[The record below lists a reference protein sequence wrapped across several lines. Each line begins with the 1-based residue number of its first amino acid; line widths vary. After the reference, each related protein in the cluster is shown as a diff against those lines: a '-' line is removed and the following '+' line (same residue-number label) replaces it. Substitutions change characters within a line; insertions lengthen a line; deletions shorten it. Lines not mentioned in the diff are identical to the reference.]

1 MSTRDHAAEE
11 ADETA
16 ERRARRAVLEAARL
30 LGLAVGAHLRLL
42 RTRQNAL
49 RDLEARLA
57 EAETRARLATEIAQL
72 LRSRFERIPE
82 GRKPYFTPAQRF
94 RILEIKSLLGWSAR
108 DIAREFL
115 LCTNTILN
123 WQIAADPASRT
134 VGVRVTPVPPV
145 RKAADV
151 VVAVAQLMAK
161 MGFGGIDLSSRILAR
176 AGWRLS
182 ARSIGRFR
190 REKPQP
196 PVAPAPAPAARP
208 PRPVKARFVHHVWMM
223 DVTEVKQFLGPSLHL
238 AAVFD
243 AFSRVPLALRVFE
256 GEMPT
261 ARDMGQ
267 LLRAAVRAFTRPRH
281 VVTDLGD
288 GVHREGVRLGGEAP
302 RSLSALRRQGL
313 DQSHRPTRAVLE
325 DDQGD
330 GSPPPS
336 PSAVDGERPRSPAG
350 SGAPL
355 LHLLPAARQRAR
367 RRHPRRGLPWPGARA
382 SHGHR
387 AAAGRTGQPRGARAT
402 VRSALPRPREP
413 SLPDPPALVT
423 PSRDPPAGGREGAC
437 HCWRDGAAPISGPP
451 SISPRFEARFP
462 PVMRPPP
469 SFRLPL
475 PDFLFRARGRRC
487 PPSHPESRTLTP
499 RGVNSQCSLGGQF

>member
-1 MSTRDHAAEE
+1 MPASP
-11 ADETA
+11 
-16 ERRARRAVLEAARL
+16 RRSPSSS
-30 LGLAVGAHLRLL
+30 
-42 RTRQNAL
+42 
-49 RDLEARLA
+49 
-57 EAETRARLATEIAQL
+57 
-72 LRSRFERIPE
+72 RSRFERIPE
-82 GRKPYFTPAQRF
+82 GRRPYFTPAQRF

-281 VVTDLGD
+281 VVTDLGTEFTGKAFASAVKHLGASQRFAAKD
-288 GVHREGVRLGGEAP
+288 SIKATARLERFWRTIKETARLRRLHRPLTASDLEVRLEV
-302 RSLSALRRQGL
+302 ALLYYICFRPHEGL
-313 DQSHRPTRAVLE
+313 DGAIPVEVFLGLEPAHLMAIEPPRAGPGNHAALA
-325 DDQGD
+325 
-330 GSPPPS
+330 PP
-336 PSAVDGERPRSPAG
+336 
-350 SGAPL
+350 
-355 LHLLPAARQRAR
+355 
-367 RRHPRRGLPWPGARA
+367 
-382 SHGHR
+382 
-387 AAAGRTGQPRGARAT
+387 
-402 VRSALPRPREP
+402 
-413 SLPDPPALVT
+413 
-423 PSRDPPAGGREGAC
+423 
-437 HCWRDGAAPISGPP
+437 
-451 SISPRFEARFP
+451 FEARFLD
-462 PVMRPPP
+462 PVNRRFPI
-469 SFRLPL
+469 LQ
-475 PDFLFRARGRRC
+475 RAA
-487 PPSHPESRTLTP
+487 
-499 RGVNSQCSLGGQF
+499 